1 MMTRVSGEDTHMT
14 KKTQEKSSG
23 EETKGFDN
31 AENLDAGIQ
40 PAGRFGDDASLVAD
54 AAGADSRP
62 TSERVIRSKPER
74 DARLASNASDDAPEG
89 EELSLEDALTALVA
103 KAQSR
108 GFLIEPGEI
117 ARLLDKSKA

>member
-1 MMTRVSGEDTHMT
+1 MAKKQT
-14 KKTQEKSSG
+14 KQDEMETG

-40 PAGRFGDDASLVAD
+40 PDGESRDDAALVAD
-54 AAGADSRP
+54 AAGSDSRP
-62 TSERVIRSKPER
+62 TSERIIHTRPGR
-74 DARLASNASDDAPEG
+74 DQRLAANAPPEGEEG